1 MRKWIHALTLM
12 LALSAAFPS
21 AASTLSIADAN
32 DNGLFAPPSLIS
44 PYRADDTLHW
54 IMFDLD
60 ANSTVRFGQPQNAGQ
75 LQLGDIMIAGANAA
89 TGITL
94 ALANQGGIVFTRLI
108 STGSISL
115 AGNTA
120 SFSGSGISRAVIGI
134 GATGGT
140 LCLGLRGCVPQAP
153 LLIDPLFSLDTLQVQ
168 PSGNLILLKPGVISL
183 AVPEPATPWLVVTL
197 LPILILL
204 GRKRTSRAC

>member
-1 MRKWIHALTLM
+1 MRKWIHTLTLM
-12 LALSAAFPS
+12 LSLSAAFPS

-32 DNGLFAPPSLIS
+32 DNDLFAPASLIL
-44 PYRADDTLHW
+44 PYRANDTFHW
-54 IMFDLD
+54 ITFDLD
-60 ANSTVRFGQPQNAGQ
+60 ANSTVRFEQPQNAGQ
-75 LQLGDIMIAGANAA
+75 LQLGDILIVGANAA

-94 ALANQGGIVFTRLI
+94 ALANQGGVVFTRLI
-108 STGSISL
+108 TTGSISL
-115 AGNTA
+115 AGNTT

-140 LCLGLRGCVPQAP
+140 LCLGIRGCMPQIP
-153 LLIDPLFSLDTLQVQ
+153 PLIDPLFSLDTLQVQ
-168 PSGNLILLKPGVISL
+168 PSGNPILLKPGVISL

-204 GRKRTSRAC
+204 ERKRTSHGC